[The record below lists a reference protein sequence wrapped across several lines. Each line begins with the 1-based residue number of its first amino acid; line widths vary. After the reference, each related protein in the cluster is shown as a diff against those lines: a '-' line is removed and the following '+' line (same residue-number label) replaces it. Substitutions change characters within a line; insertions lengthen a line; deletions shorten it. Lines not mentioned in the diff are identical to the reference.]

1 MAKEI
6 SSLRV
11 RDAVLQQPVEAIA
24 DFDAVLA
31 RDPGHA
37 EALQVRG
44 HALRMLRR
52 DEEAV
57 ESYDQAAQRDPY
69 LKYVPGDALHAR
81 MQLCDWTGY
90 ESALQRILEGVSA
103 GMPVAVPF
111 VFLTLSDDPRA
122 QLACAATYAQLN
134 HALAPVPV
142 GAARSNTSSK
152 IRLAYL
158 SVKFHDHAGARL
170 IVELL

>member
-1 MAKEI
+1 NYC
-6 SSLRV
+6 
-11 RDAVLQQPVEAIA
+11 DALNNGGNVLLAVARHHDAIASYDAAIAVKPEHPAPYFNRGLARFALQQHEWSIA

-52 DEEAV
+52 DEEAA

-69 LKYVPGDALHAR
+69 LKYALGDALHAR

-90 ESALQRILEGVSA
+90 ESALQRILDGVSA
-103 GMPVAVPF
+103 GIPVAVPF
-111 VFLTLSDDPRA
+111 VFLTLTDDPRA
-122 QLACAATYAQLN
+122 QLDCAPRYAQ
-134 HALAPVPV
+134 
-142 GAARSNTSSK
+142 
-152 IRLAYL
+152 
-158 SVKFHDHAGARL
+158 F
-170 IVELL
+170 